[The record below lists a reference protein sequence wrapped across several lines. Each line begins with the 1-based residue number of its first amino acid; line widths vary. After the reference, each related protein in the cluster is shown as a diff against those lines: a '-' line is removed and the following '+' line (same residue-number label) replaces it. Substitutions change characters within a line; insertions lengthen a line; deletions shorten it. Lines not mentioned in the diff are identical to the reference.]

1 MKNKNSNLM
10 QILKPTIILG
20 LICFI
25 TALLLALVNNITAEP
40 IKAQELAQEN
50 EAKQFV
56 MPEGIDFVEKEFIAD
71 KHFYY
76 NEAYDQNGNLVGYVF
91 KNGTHG
97 YGGSVIVNVGVDPDG
112 KITGVK
118 ALDLAETPGIGTQIE
133 DPAFTD
139 QFIGKTIGLHAVSGT
154 NPSDN
159 EIQAISGAT
168 SSSNAF
174 VESVQKSLGQFD
186 LISGGNDE

>member
-71 KHFYY
+71 
-76 NEAYDQNGNLVGYVF
+76 
-91 KNGTHG
+91 
-97 YGGSVIVNVGVDPDG
+97 
-112 KITGVK
+112 
-118 ALDLAETPGIGTQIE
+118 
-133 DPAFTD
+133 
-139 QFIGKTIGLHAVSGT
+139 
-154 NPSDN
+154 
-159 EIQAISGAT
+159 
-168 SSSNAF
+168 
-174 VESVQKSLGQFD
+174 
-186 LISGGNDE
+186 